1 MLGELVCSLPISWFI
16 YSDLE
21 CTSSMRY
28 DISRLVCVL
37 MFVLDSFV
45 DLKRIQYVIVF
56 GCVLIVFSAA
66 YEPVFYLCVLARV
79 F

>member
-1 MLGELVCSLPISWFI
+1 MN
-16 YSDLE
+16 
-21 CTSSMRY
+21 
-28 DISRLVCVL
+28 RLVCVL

-56 GCVLIVFSAA
+56 GCVLTFFSAA
-66 YEPVFYLCVLARV
+66 FEPVFYLCVLARV